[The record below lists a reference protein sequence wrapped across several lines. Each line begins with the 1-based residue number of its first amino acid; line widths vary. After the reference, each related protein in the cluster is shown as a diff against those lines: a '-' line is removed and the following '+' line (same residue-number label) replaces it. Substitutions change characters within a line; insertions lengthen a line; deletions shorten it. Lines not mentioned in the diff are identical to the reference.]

1 MTSEETV
8 NPWRTISSKRVYEND
23 WISVRDDAVVRPDG
37 LPGIYGVVHFKHVAV
52 GVLAVEGDEVY
63 LVGQYRYPLDAYSWE
78 IPEGGCAEGEDPLE
92 AASREL
98 EEETGLRAE
107 HWVRLG
113 EAHLSN
119 SVSDEYALW
128 FLATGLTE
136 GEQRPEGSERI
147 SVRKVKLARALAM
160 ALCGEITDA
169 LSLLAIMGYHF
180 MRPPETTPPD
190 GNAAV

>member
-1 MTSEETV
+1 MRRDETRS
-8 NPWRTISSKRVYEND
+8 PWRTLGSRNVYENP
-23 WISVRDDAVVRPDG
+23 WISVREDSVIRPDG
-37 LPGIYGVVHFKHVAV
+37 EPGIYGVVHYKNTAV
-52 GVLAVEGDEVY
+52 GVLPVEEDHVY
-63 LVGQYRYPLDAYSWE
+63 LVGQYRYPLERYSWE

-92 AASREL
+92 AARREL

-128 FLATGLTE
+128 FLATGLTQ

-147 SVRKVKLARALAM
+147 SVRKVKLAHALAM
-160 ALCGEITDA
+160 ALGPGTVA
-169 LSLLAIMGYHF
+169 A
-180 MRPPETTPPD
+180 RETRW
-190 GNAAV
+190 AVVRF